1 MALTSGAANVLQ
13 WLVQREANPRG
24 GANRLKPA
32 PVQIGRLQPA
42 PMKLES
48 LVIGDQLCPGEYVP
62 EHCTHRPSSHESRE
76 YPKAPSKALT
86 VRPVIGT
93 KS

>member
-13 WLVQREANPRG
+13 WQVQREARPRG

-42 PMKLES
+42 PMKPES
-48 LVIGDQLCPGEYVP
+48 LVIGDQPRPGEYVP
-62 EHCTHRPSSHESRE
+62 EPCTHRPSSHESWG
-76 YPKAPSKALT
+76 YPKSPQAPT
-86 VRPVIGT
+86 VKPVIGT